1 MKNYRK
7 KGVTKMK
14 RNSQKQIEKEFM
26 QISKY
31 IRKQYSNLTME
42 RVIDYCIRNNFDR
55 TALKTYEILK
65 EIVKERQRELDIND

>member
-1 MKNYRK
+1 MEKYGN
-7 KGVTKMK
+7 KGVKKMK
-14 RNSQKQIEKEFM
+14 RNTQRQIEKEFI

-31 IRKQYSNLTME
+31 IRKQYTNLTME

-65 EIVKERQRELDIND
+65 EIVEERQRELDIND